1 MYRTGD
7 NLVCFMT
14 ADQLAGM
21 KPSVWWQR
29 NNDVD
34 LIAGVYKYGFGAYSQ
49 IKDDKRY
56 CFSTECME

>member
-14 ADQLAGM
+14 AEQLAGM

-34 LIAGVYKYGFGAYSQ
+34 LVHGVYRYGFGAY
-49 IKDDKRY
+49 
-56 CFSTECME
+56 T